1 MSELENLKQLC
12 ERLGASPTQAE
23 TMAKQLIKRAD
34 QLAAERGIAREEAMK
49 HLLQVLVHGRQGET
63 PPGFKPPGPASE

>member
-12 ERLGASPTQAE
+12 ERLGAQPMQAE

-34 QLAAERGIAREEAMK
+34 QLAVERGIARAEAMK

-63 PPGFKPPGPASE
+63 PPGFTPTGPGSK